1 MPPQRQNSG
10 MSGMTAAIQHT
21 QKSTIKIH
29 PMPPTYTLLTADRV
43 IDAKGG
49 PPIQNGAVLTRYSE
63 ILAIGSAYEIR
74 APEGAP
80 VTNHHYLNATILP
93 GMVDCHTHNNGFG
106 DGRNGQDLAAL
117 PDEILTLQSASNA
130 RRSLFSGVTTIR
142 ENGPKNM
149 TMFRLR
155 DAINEGLTIGPRM
168 ILCGRPVSIIG
179 GHMGYFGGEV
189 TGIDECRAFT
199 RQLIKEG
206 ADYIKITATGGSTPS
221 SFPLRPA
228 FNLDELKSVTD
239 EAHKFGKL
247 TATHSTSTKG
257 VINSLDANVD
267 MIIHCVYKEPD
278 DTDNFRVDVAERIGE
293 QGAYV
298 NPTLHVGRSKIWSL
312 TQKERA
318 FGITEHESIELDTA
332 KRELETRLDQNRRM
346 IEMGV
351 KVITGSDSSW
361 GDYQLGNTVYETEL
375 LVHAGYSHMQGV
387 LSVTKWASEALGVD
401 DIVGTLEPGKQAD
414 ILVVDGDPSKNV
426 NDLWNVVDVF
436 FKGGKL
442 DRGSEE
448 ALAAVRQTPEE
459 INLGS
464 HHSHGGHK

>member
-1 MPPQRQNSG
+1 
-10 MSGMTAAIQHT
+10 MSVTPI
-21 QKSTIKIH
+21 
-29 PMPPTYTLLTADRV
+29 YTLLTADRV

-49 PPIQNGAVLTRYSE
+49 PPIDKGAVLTRGSE
-63 ILAIGSAYEIR
+63 IVSVGPAHQVS
-74 APEGAP
+74 APEGAA
-80 VTNHHYLNATILP
+80 VTHHDYPGATILP

-117 PDEILTLQSASNA
+117 EDEILTVQSASNA

-149 TMFRLR
+149 TMFRIR
-155 DAINEGLTIGPRM
+155 DAINEGLTVGPRM

-189 TGIDECRAFT
+189 TGVEAVRGFT

-206 ADYIKITATGGSTPS
+206 ADYIKITATGGSTPT
-221 SFPLRPA
+221 SFPLLPS
-228 FNLDELKSVTD
+228 FNVDELRAATD

-247 TATHSTSTKG
+247 TATHSTSTQG
-257 VINSLDANVD
+257 VINSLDADVD

-278 DTDNFRVDVAERIGE
+278 DRDNFRVDIAERIGE

-298 NPTLHVGRSKIWSL
+298 NPTLHVGRSKVWSL
-312 TQKERA
+312 TQKTRA
-318 FGITEHESIELDTA
+318 FGITEQESIELDTA

-387 LSVTKWASEALGVD
+387 LSVTKWAAEALGID
-401 DIVGTLEPGKQAD
+401 DIVGTLKPGKQAD
-414 ILVVDGDPSKNV
+414 ILIVDGDPSKDV
-426 NDLWNVVDVF
+426 NDLWNVADVF
-436 FKGGKL
+436 FKGEKVE
-442 DRGSEE
+442 RGSDESI
-448 ALAAVRQTPEE
+448 AAMRQTPED

-464 HHSHGGHK
+464 HHSHGGHT

>member
-1 MPPQRQNSG
+1 MPS
-10 MSGMTAAIQHT
+10 A
-21 QKSTIKIH
+21 STT
-29 PMPPTYTLLTADRV
+29 PPAYTLLTADRV

-49 PPIQNGAVLTRYSE
+49 PPIQNGAVLTCGSE
-63 ILAIGSAYEIR
+63 IVSVGPAHEIR
-74 APEGAP
+74 APDGAS
-80 VTNHHYLNATILP
+80 VNHHHYPGASILP

-106 DGRNGQDLAAL
+106 DGRNGEDLAGL
-117 PDEILTLQSASNA
+117 EDEILTVQAAGNA

-155 DAINEGLTIGPRM
+155 DAIKEGLAIGPRM

-189 TGIDECRAFT
+189 TGTEQCRAFT

-228 FNLDELKSVTD
+228 FNVDELQAVTD
-239 EAHKFGKL
+239 EAHKFGML
-247 TATHSTSTKG
+247 TATHSTSTQG
-257 VINSLDANVD
+257 VINSLDADVD
-267 MIIHCVYKEPD
+267 MIIHCTYNEPD
-278 DTDNFRVDVAERIGE
+278 GEVNFREDVAERIGE

-298 NPTLHVGRSKIWSL
+298 NPTLQVGRARVWSL
-312 TQKERA
+312 IQQARDTGLTNEAR
-318 FGITEHESIELDTA
+318 IDLDAA
-332 KRELETRLDQNRRM
+332 KRELDTRLDHNRRM
-346 IEMGV
+346 IEMGI

-375 LVHAGYSHMQGV
+375 LVHAGYSHMQG
-387 LSVTKWASEALGVD
+387 LMSVTSRAAEALGVD

-426 NDLWNVVDVF
+426 NDLWNVADVF
-436 FKGGKL
+436 FKGEKVE
-442 DRGSEE
+442 RGSEE
-448 ALAAVRQTPEE
+448 SLAAVRQQPEE
-459 INLGS
+459 INLGRQ
-464 HHSHGGHK
+464 HSHGG

>member
-1 MPPQRQNSG
+1 MLSVPASK
-10 MSGMTAAIQHT
+10 TA
-21 QKSTIKIH
+21 SSD
-29 PMPPTYTLLTADRV
+29 YTLLTADRV
-43 IDAKGG
+43 FDATGG
-49 PPIQNGAVLTRYSE
+49 APIEHGAVLTRGSE
-63 ILAIGSAYEIR
+63 IVAVGTANEVR
-74 APEGAP
+74 VPEGAS
-80 VTNHHYLNATILP
+80 VEHHHYPGATIMP

-117 PDEILTLQSASNA
+117 DDEILTLQAAGNA

-149 TMFRLR
+149 TMFRIR

-189 TGIDECRAFT
+189 TGEQDCRAMT

-221 SFPLRPA
+221 SFPLLPA
-228 FNLDELKSVTD
+228 FNVDELRAVTD

-247 TATHSTSTKG
+247 TATHSTAIKG
-257 VINSLDANVD
+257 IINSLDAKVD

-278 DTDNFRVDVAERIGE
+278 NSDNFRVDIAERIGE
-293 QGAYV
+293 QDAYV
-298 NPTLHVGRSKIWSL
+298 NPTLHVGRARIWSL
-312 TQKERA
+312 MQKER
-318 FGITEHESIELDTA
+318 ESGLSEQDGSDLDET
-332 KRELETRLDQNRRM
+332 KRELEVRLEDNRRM

-361 GDYQLGNTVYETEL
+361 GDYQLGNTVYESEL
-375 LVHAGYSHMQGV
+375 LVDAGYSHLQGV
-387 LSVTKWASEALGVD
+387 LSVTKWAAEALGVN

-414 ILVVDGDPSKNV
+414 IIVIDGDPARDI
-426 NDLWNVVDVF
+426 NDLWNVSDVF
-436 FKGGKL
+436 FMGNKL
-442 DRGSEE
+442 DRGSG
-448 ALAAVRQTPEE
+448 ASLNAVRQQPEE
-459 INLGS
+459 F
-464 HHSHGGHK
+464 

>member
-1 MPPQRQNSG
+1 
-10 MSGMTAAIQHT
+10 MSVSPI
-21 QKSTIKIH
+21 
-29 PMPPTYTLLTADRV
+29 YTLLTADRV

-49 PPIQNGAVLTRYSE
+49 PPIDKGAVLTRGSE
-63 ILAIGSAYEIR
+63 IVSVGPAHQVR
-74 APEGAP
+74 APEGAA
-80 VTNHHYLNATILP
+80 VTHHDYPGATILP

-117 PDEILTLQSASNA
+117 EDEILTVQSASNA

-149 TMFRLR
+149 TMFRIR
-155 DAINEGLTIGPRM
+155 DAINEGLTVGPRM

-189 TGIDECRAFT
+189 TGVEAVRGFT

-206 ADYIKITATGGSTPS
+206 ADYIKITATGGSTPT
-221 SFPLRPA
+221 SFPLLPS
-228 FNLDELKSVTD
+228 FNVDELRAATD

-247 TATHSTSTKG
+247 TATHSTSTQG
-257 VINSLDANVD
+257 VINSLDADVD

-278 DTDNFRVDVAERIGE
+278 DRDNFRVDIAERIGE

-298 NPTLHVGRSKIWSL
+298 NPTLHVGRSKVWSL
-312 TQKERA
+312 TQKNQA
-318 FGITEHESIELDTA
+318 FGITEQESIELDTA

-351 KVITGSDSSW
+351 NVITGSDSSW

-387 LSVTKWASEALGVD
+387 LSVTKWAAEALGID
-401 DIVGTLEPGKQAD
+401 DIVGTLEPGKQSD
-414 ILVVDGDPSKNV
+414 ILIVDGDPSKDV
-426 NDLWNVVDVF
+426 NDLWNVADVF
-436 FKGGKL
+436 FKGEKV
-442 DRGSEE
+442 DRGSDES
-448 ALAAVRQTPEE
+448 LAAMRQTPEE
-459 INLGS
+459 INLGN
-464 HHSHGGHK
+464 HHSHGGHT

>member
-1 MPPQRQNSG
+1 MILPLQRQNSG
-10 MSGMTAAIQHT
+10 KSGNLAAIQRLNKTPERSPAYCPSMAHE
-21 QKSTIKIH
+21 SSAGE
-29 PMPPTYTLLTADRV
+29 LLAAARL

-49 PPIQNGAVLTRYSE
+49 PPIQNGAVLTRDSE
-63 ILAIGSAYEIR
+63 ILAVGSAYEIR
-74 APEGAP
+74 APEGAS
-80 VTNHHYLNATILP
+80 VTNHHYPGATILP

-228 FNLDELKSVTD
+228 FNLDELK
-239 EAHKFGKL
+239 A
-247 TATHSTSTKG
+247 
-257 VINSLDANVD
+257 
-267 MIIHCVYKEPD
+267 
-278 DTDNFRVDVAERIGE
+278 
-293 QGAYV
+293 
-298 NPTLHVGRSKIWSL
+298 
-312 TQKERA
+312 
-318 FGITEHESIELDTA
+318 
-332 KRELETRLDQNRRM
+332 
-346 IEMGV
+346 
-351 KVITGSDSSW
+351 
-361 GDYQLGNTVYETEL
+361 
-375 LVHAGYSHMQGV
+375 
-387 LSVTKWASEALGVD
+387 
-401 DIVGTLEPGKQAD
+401 
-414 ILVVDGDPSKNV
+414 
-426 NDLWNVVDVF
+426 
-436 FKGGKL
+436 
-442 DRGSEE
+442 
-448 ALAAVRQTPEE
+448 
-459 INLGS
+459 
-464 HHSHGGHK
+464 

>member
-1 MPPQRQNSG
+1 MPATSSP
-10 MSGMTAAIQHT
+10 A
-21 QKSTIKIH
+21 
-29 PMPPTYTLLTADRV
+29 YTLLTADRV

-49 PPIQNGAVLTRYSE
+49 LPIEQGAVLTRCSE
-63 ILAIGSAYEIR
+63 IISVGPAHEVR
-74 APEGAP
+74 APDGAS
-80 VTNHHYLNATILP
+80 VNHHHYAGASILP

-106 DGRNGQDLAAL
+106 DGRNGEDLAAL
-117 PDEILTLQSASNA
+117 EDEILTVQAAGNA

-155 DAINEGLTIGPRM
+155 DAINEGLVVGPRM
-168 ILCGRPVSIIG
+168 MLCGRPVSIIG

-189 TGIDECRAFT
+189 TGVDQCRAFT

-228 FNLDELKSVTD
+228 FNVDELQAVTD
-239 EAHKFGKL
+239 EAHKFGML
-247 TATHSTSTKG
+247 TATHSTSTQG
-257 VINSLDANVD
+257 VINSLDADVD
-267 MIIHCVYKEPD
+267 MIIHCTYNEPD
-278 DTDNFRVDVAERIGE
+278 GEVNFREDVAERIGE

-298 NPTLHVGRSKIWSL
+298 NPTLQVGRAQIWSL
-312 TQKERA
+312 IQQARETGLTDEAR
-318 FGITEHESIELDTA
+318 IDLDAA
-332 KRELETRLDQNRRM
+332 KRELDTRLDHNRRM
-346 IEMGV
+346 IEMGI

-375 LVHAGYSHMQGV
+375 LVHAGYSHMQG
-387 LSVTKWASEALGVD
+387 LMSVTSRAAEALGVD

-426 NDLWNVVDVF
+426 NDLWNVADVF
-436 FKGGKL
+436 FKGEKVE
-442 DRGSEE
+442 RGSEE
-448 ALAAVRQTPEE
+448 SLAAVRQQPEE
-459 INLGS
+459 INLGRQ
-464 HHSHGGHK
+464 HSHGG

>member
-1 MPPQRQNSG
+1 MP
-10 MSGMTAAIQHT
+10 AA
-21 QKSTIKIH
+21 STTS
-29 PMPPTYTLLTADRV
+29 PDYTLLTADRV

-49 PPIQNGAVLTRYSE
+49 PHIENGAVLTRGAE
-63 ILAIGSAYEIR
+63 IIAVGPAHEVR
-74 APEGAP
+74 APDGAS
-80 VTNHHYLNATILP
+80 VNHHHYPGASILP

-106 DGRNGQDLAAL
+106 DGRNGEDLAAL
-117 PDEILTLQSASNA
+117 ADEILTVQAAGNA

-155 DAINEGLTIGPRM
+155 DAINEGLAIGPRM
-168 ILCGRPVSIIG
+168 MLCGRPVSIIG

-189 TGIDECRAFT
+189 TGTEQCRAFT

-228 FNLDELKSVTD
+228 FNVDELQAVTD
-239 EAHKFGKL
+239 EAHKFGML
-247 TATHSTSTKG
+247 TATHSTSTQG
-257 VINSLDANVD
+257 VINSLDAEVD
-267 MIIHCVYKEPD
+267 MIIHCTYNEPD
-278 DTDNFRVDVAERIGE
+278 GEVNFREDVAERIGE

-298 NPTLHVGRSKIWSL
+298 NPTLQVGRARIWSL
-312 TQKERA
+312 IQQAREACLTDEAR
-318 FGITEHESIELDTA
+318 IDLDAA
-332 KRELETRLDQNRRM
+332 KRELDTRLDHNRRM
-346 IEMGV
+346 IEMGI

-375 LVHAGYSHMQGV
+375 LVHAGYSHMQG
-387 LSVTKWASEALGVD
+387 LMSVTSRAAEALGVD

-426 NDLWNVVDVF
+426 NDLWNVADVF
-436 FKGGKL
+436 FKGEKVE
-442 DRGSEE
+442 RGSEE
-448 ALAAVRQTPEE
+448 SLAAVRQQPEE
-459 INLGS
+459 INLGRQ
-464 HHSHGGHK
+464 HSHGG